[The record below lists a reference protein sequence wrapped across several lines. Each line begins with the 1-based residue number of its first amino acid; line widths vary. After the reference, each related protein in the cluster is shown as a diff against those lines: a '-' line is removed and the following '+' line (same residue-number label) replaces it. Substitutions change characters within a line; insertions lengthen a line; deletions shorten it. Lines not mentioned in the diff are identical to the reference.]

1 MYRIMAVFSVL
12 ALLLVAACER
22 QEQRPIEQQQR
33 ETQTAPAQPG
43 QPPAQE
49 PGQAPTQPGQQ
60 PGQEPGQAPTQ
71 PGQTPGGQQ

>member
-43 QPPAQE
+43 QPPE
-49 PGQAPTQPGQQ
+49 PS
-60 PGQEPGQAPTQ
+60 
-71 PGQTPGGQQ
+71 